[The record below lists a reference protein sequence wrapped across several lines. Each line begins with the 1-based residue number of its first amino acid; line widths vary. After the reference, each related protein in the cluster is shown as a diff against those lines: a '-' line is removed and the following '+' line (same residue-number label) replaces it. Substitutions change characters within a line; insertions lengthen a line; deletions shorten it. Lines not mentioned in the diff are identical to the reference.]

1 MRIYEYPLPAGAAEV
16 TLMLPCPAAI
26 MDVCVHSRTGTVYIR
41 ARVLKERNGDDP
53 RHFRIV
59 PSGADFDDT
68 MCIYIGS
75 VEYATEWVHVYET
88 MGARDDR

>member
-1 MRIYEYPLPAGAAEV
+1 M
-16 TLMLPCPAAI
+16 
-26 MDVCVHSRTGTVYIR
+26 YIR

-53 RHFRIV
+53 RHFRII

-75 VEYATEWVHVYET
+75 VEYGADWVHVYET
-88 MGARDDR
+88 MGARDAR